1 MTFDPNSIVK
11 RLSELSRMLDAAT
24 LEAAQLDETAVRA
37 KARHE
42 VEYARAY
49 LTGEGS
55 IEDRKQLAKLA
66 TENESLDMD
75 IAFQKLRACQER
87 IRTLRV
93 QIEVGRSLNAAQRSE
108 WAAAGVSQP

>member
-1 MTFDPNSIVK
+1 MFDPNSVVK
-11 RLSELSRMLDAAT
+11 RLGELSRMLDAAT
-24 LEAAQLDETAVRA
+24 LEAAQLDEAAVRA

-55 IEDRKQLAKLA
+55 VEDRKQAAKLA
-66 TENESLDMD
+66 TEREALDAD
-75 IAFQKLRACQER
+75 IAAQRLRACQER

-93 QIEVGRSLNAAQRSE
+93 QIDVGRSLNAAQRSE
-108 WAAAGVSQP
+108 WAASGVVNQ